1 MGTEDYYEILGIGRT
16 ATQQEIK
23 EAYRRLA
30 LKYHPDRN
38 RENPEAAT
46 MMKRINEAY
55 AVLSD
60 PEKRRQYDLF
70 QDQYGSGAYQEF
82 RAKYT
87 EEDIF
92 RGSDVE
98 QIFDEL
104 SRAFGF
110 SGFNELFRQAYGSGY
125 RGFEYRTP
133 EGFGRIFVSS
143 PIFGQQSRRGRV
155 TGKAMKWLLRK
166 KWGLEFPEK
175 GRDLY
180 DIITISPE
188 LAANGGKFRY
198 VNRSEKKEF
207 VVSIPPGIRSGQKIR
222 LRGLGQEGRD
232 GGPRGDLYLKVRVR
246 GRLFQKLM
254 NFIRHKFSLL
264 FTSSL

>member
-1 MGTEDYYEILGIGRT
+1 
-16 ATQQEIK
+16 
-23 EAYRRLA
+23 
-30 LKYHPDRN
+30 
-38 RENPEAAT
+38 
-46 MMKRINEAY
+46 
-55 AVLSD
+55 
-60 PEKRRQYDLF
+60 
-70 QDQYGSGAYQEF
+70 
-82 RAKYT
+82 
-87 EEDIF
+87 
-92 RGSDVE
+92 
-98 QIFDEL
+98 
-104 SRAFGF
+104 
-110 SGFNELFRQAYGSGY
+110 
-125 RGFEYRTP
+125 
-133 EGFGRIFVSS
+133 
-143 PIFGQQSRRGRV
+143 RGRV